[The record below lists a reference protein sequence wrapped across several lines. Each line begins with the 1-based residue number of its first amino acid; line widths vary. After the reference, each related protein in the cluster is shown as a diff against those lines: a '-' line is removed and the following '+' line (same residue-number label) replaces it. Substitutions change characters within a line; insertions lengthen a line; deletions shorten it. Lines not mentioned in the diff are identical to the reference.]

1 VICRIFHKAVDQY
14 SKMMMVKSPYYHP
27 MDPSSFCFQQE
38 PHHAVPPLPNPSS
51 CGSGLPFHHGGLENH
66 YHQVGKG
73 NDSNGLQAPARSLEP
88 NGSGAN
94 MSTTVPMLPPFPSFA
109 SIVADKAAQAGVH
122 AGPPEGPPP
131 TWLDG
136 YLPHSGFL
144 YEMGPPAAPS

>member
-14 SKMMMVKSPYYHP
+14 SKMLMVKSPYYHP

-38 PHHAVPPLPNPSS
+38 PHHALPLPNSS
-51 CGSGLPFHHGGLENH
+51 GCGGLPFYHGGLENH
-66 YHQVGKG
+66 YQVGKG
-73 NDSNGLQAPARSLEP
+73 NDSNGLQAPACCLEP

-94 MSTTVPMLPPFPSFA
+94 MSTVPMLPPFPSFA
-109 SIVADKAAQAGVH
+109 SIVADKAAQAGVN
-122 AGPPEGPPP
+122 AGPLEAPPP

-144 YEMGPPAAPS
+144 YEMGPPAVPRGV